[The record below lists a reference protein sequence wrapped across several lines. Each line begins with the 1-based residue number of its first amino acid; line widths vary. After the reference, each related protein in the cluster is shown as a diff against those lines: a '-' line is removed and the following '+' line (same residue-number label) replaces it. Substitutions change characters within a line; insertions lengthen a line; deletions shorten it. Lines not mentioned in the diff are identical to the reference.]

1 MEFRCIDE
9 CSQCCIE
16 REYYPSKEFGKIG
29 VLILPDEKERIEKL
43 AKENN
48 LDIKILPRIGV
59 SDDKNTSP
67 SKILAYQMMEVE
79 KNGNT
84 CPFLDTESGNKSPH
98 NGFPCKI
105 YKDRPLAC
113 RTYPLI
119 ESDPITLDGKCKF
132 CKEHKT
138 ADENLNSETESLLK
152 IKEQMNTELP
162 SIWRFATEVGEEQ
175 YKDLFKSGWILE
187 E

>member
-1 MEFRCIDE
+1 M
-9 CSQCCIE
+9 
-16 REYYPSKEFGKIG
+16 
-29 VLILPDEKERIEKL
+29 ILPDEKERIEKL

-59 SDDKNTSP
+59 SDNSDTNP
-67 SKILAYQMMEVE
+67 SKILAYQMMGIE

-105 YKDRPLAC
+105 YTDRPLAC

-119 ESDPITLDGKCKF
+119 ESDPITLDEKCKF

-162 SIWRFATEVGEEQ
+162 FIWRFATDVGEEQ
-175 YKDLFKSGWILE
+175 DKDLFESGWFLE
-187 E
+187 EWQLGYKYKIKQK

>member
-16 REYYPSKEFGKIG
+16 REYYPSKKFGKIG
-29 VLILPDEKERIEKL
+29 VLILPDEKERMEKV
-43 AKENN
+43 ANENN
-48 LDIKILPRIGV
+48 LTIKILPRIGV
-59 SDDKNTSP
+59 SEDRNSNP
-67 SKILAYQMMEVE
+67 PKILAYQMMGIE

-105 YKDRPLAC
+105 YNDRPLAC

-119 ESDPITLDGKCKF
+119 ESEPIRLDEKCKF

-138 ADENLNSETESLLK
+138 ADENLNSEMESLLK

-162 SIWRFATEVGEEQ
+162 TIWRFATEVGDEQ
-175 YKDLFKSGWILE
+175 DKDLFKSGWILE

>member
-16 REYYPSKEFGKIG
+16 REYYPNKKFGKIG
-29 VLILPDEKERIEKL
+29 VLILPEEKERIERL
-43 AKENN
+43 AKMNS
-48 LDIKILPRIGV
+48 LDIKILPRIGI
-59 SDDKNTSP
+59 SNDRNSTP
-67 SKILAYQMMEVE
+67 TKILAYQMMGVE

-84 CPFLDTESGNKSPH
+84 CPFLDTQSGDKSPH

-105 YKDRPLAC
+105 YNDRPLAC

-119 ESDPITLDGKCKF
+119 ESDPITLDEKCKF

-138 ADENLNSETESLLK
+138 ADRNLNSEAESLLK
-152 IKEQMNTELP
+152 IKEQMDTDSP
-162 SIWRFATEVGEEQ
+162 FIWRFATEIGETE
-175 YKDLFKSGWILE
+175 DSNMFESGWFLE